1 MAFYLLQEYATYD
14 ISILELLDKFP
25 EPFLSKL
32 NSVSVDFDMQTDKE
46 DLEPFLL
53 SIKSQCEISDAKE
66 YLDLTKNIFDEN
78 NLERIEILKNKI
90 GMKPSI
96 ILDGVSNDWTI
107 KSTVKG

>member
-1 MAFYLLQEYATYD
+1 MAALPP
-14 ISILELLDKFP
+14 FP
-25 EPFLSKL
+25 TIIAFLPFEWTSF
-32 NSVSVDFDMQTDKE
+32 NW
-46 DLEPFLL
+46 
-53 SIKSQCEISDAKE
+53 
-66 YLDLTKNIFDEN
+66 EN